1 MRLSRIT
8 ELSERVEKLANEFVL
23 AKKDN
28 ARLKRL
34 LTVAESKIR
43 KLVEPDSV
51 PTNGGLPELVKQLER
66 LKEERKMIK
75 EKVEKMSAKLEKF
88 YET

>member
-34 LTVAESKIR
+34 LAAAESKIR
-43 KLVEPDSV
+43 KLVEPENV